1 MLKPNEITMQNRCK
15 TLVEREVLAHVG
27 GLIDEIQEAHNEHG
41 SYFEWS
47 ANAFGEV
54 TPTDEQ
60 ITDWLADNT
69 TGIYTPTRE
78 DAENELQYP
87 EVYEYWAVTS
97 WLADKL
103 REHGEPVAEFGLT
116 HVWGRGTTGQ
126 AIALDY
132 VIEQITKATGYAE
145 WLESENK

>member
-1 MLKPNEITMQNRCK
+1 MSVMQNRCK
-15 TLVEREVLAHVG
+15 TLVEREVLCHVG
-27 GLIDEIQEAHNEHG
+27 GLIDEIQTAYSEHG

-54 TPTDEQ
+54 EPTDEQ
-60 ITDWLADNT
+60 IAEYIADNT
-69 TGIYTPTRE
+69 TDTYTPDE
-78 DAENELQYP
+78 DDARGELQYP

-103 REHGEPVAEFGLT
+103 KEYGEPVAEFGLT
-116 HVWGRGTTGQ
+116 HVWGRWGRGTTGQ

-132 VIEQITKATGYAE
+132 VIEQIAKATGYAE
-145 WLESENK
+145 WLESETK